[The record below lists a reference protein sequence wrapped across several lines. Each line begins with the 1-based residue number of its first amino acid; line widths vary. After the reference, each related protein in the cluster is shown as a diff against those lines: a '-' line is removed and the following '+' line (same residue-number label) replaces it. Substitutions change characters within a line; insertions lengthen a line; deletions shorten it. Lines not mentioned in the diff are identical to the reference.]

1 MDDRLLKLD
10 AICKNLQEASV
21 AEMAAQA
28 RELTEQGDYSRARE
42 LLHQALLVDSKSTA
56 ARALLEKVNA
66 ELRRVTIR
74 PRAQLEVNKGK
85 ALLDEGK
92 IEEAKAAAD
101 AALQMES
108 SFGPALEL
116 RRLVQEELDR
126 VQRVAEWLDSARQR
140 LAEGMP
146 EEAEALLAKVVDA
159 EPSNKQAGALQ
170 QQAAKQKAERQRRLQ
185 LIEKMQAARSL
196 WTQQKYDDCIRLLTE
211 LQQHYPDEEE
221 VSRLL
226 QTAREDL
233 AEQEKEQA
241 LVTAT
246 NLLAARRSAHS

>member
-1 MDDRLLKLD
+1 MDDLLLKLGS
-10 AICKNLQEASV
+10 ICKSLQEASV
-21 AEMAAQA
+21 AEMAGQA

-101 AALQMES
+101 AALQIES

-116 RRLVQEELDR
+116 RRLVQEQLDR
-126 VQRVAEWLDSARQR
+126 VQRVAEWLASARQR

-146 EEAEALLAKVVDA
+146 EEAEALLAKVIDA

-170 QQAAKQKAERQRRLQ
+170 QPAAKQKAEAQRPPQLVEKRQAGRNPQ
-185 LIEKMQAARSL
+185 KQA
-196 WTQQKYDDCIRLLTE
+196 KV
-211 LQQHYPDEEE
+211 H
-221 VSRLL
+221 SR
-226 QTAREDL
+226 
-233 AEQEKEQA
+233 
-241 LVTAT
+241 
-246 NLLAARRSAHS
+246 